1 MLKKLKVKV
10 KVNQSLEQT
19 TVDLRNV
26 MVASSEIIN
35 LILVPQMKEKMLEI
49 ETQVRNE
56 VKMNFDREKKE
67 MAADM
72 EAKFAEEKQTFV
84 TNLQNEYRLKEQALV
99 DNLEEKRE
107 KLRMKEN
114 DKVLFVA
121 LQWCTPS
128 TKLLE
133 GNREGQTEELMQHQ
147 THMI

>member
-1 MLKKLKVKV
+1 MMAFNFLCILQLILPLIHKVHSDVQCTNCTSAQGYIENVVEV

-56 VKMNFDREKKE
+56 VKMDFNREKKE

-72 EAKFAEEKQTFV
+72 EAKFAEEKQIFV

-99 DNLEEKRE
+99 ANLEEK
-107 KLRMKEN
+107 LRMCMK
-114 DKVLFVA
+114 
-121 LQWCTPS
+121 
-128 TKLLE
+128 
-133 GNREGQTEELMQHQ
+133 TEI
-147 THMI
+147 T

>member
-56 VKMNFDREKKE
+56 VKMDFDREKKE

-99 DNLEEKRE
+99 ANLEEKLRV
-107 KLRMKEN
+107 RMK
-114 DKVLFVA
+114 
-121 LQWCTPS
+121 
-128 TKLLE
+128 
-133 GNREGQTEELMQHQ
+133 TEI
-147 THMI
+147 T